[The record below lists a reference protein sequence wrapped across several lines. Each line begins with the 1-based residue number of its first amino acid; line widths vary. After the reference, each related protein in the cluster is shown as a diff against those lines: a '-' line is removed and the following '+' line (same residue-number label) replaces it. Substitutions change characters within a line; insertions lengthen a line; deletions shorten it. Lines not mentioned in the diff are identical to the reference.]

1 MSTAPLV
8 LQASAIH
15 KSFGNNHVLKGV
27 SLDVAKGEV
36 VTLIGASG
44 SGKSTFLRCMNLLE
58 MPQSGRLTVGTHH
71 FDFDASQQPPKDAG
85 LAALRRDIG
94 MVFQHFNLFPHMTV
108 LQNVIEA
115 PMQVKGMNRT
125 EASDLARELLAKV
138 GLADKVDAY
147 PSRLSGG
154 QKQRVAIAR
163 ALAMR
168 PDVMLFDEVTSALD
182 PELVSE
188 VLGVIKALAADGM
201 TMVLVTHEMAFAADV
216 SDRVGFMLDG
226 VMAEFD
232 TPAEIFGHPRNE
244 RLKSF
249 LQRFHHGHSLP
260 AAAQPDF
267 AASNA

>member
-1 MSTAPLV
+1 MNVKNASDTPA
-8 LQASAIH
+8 LQATTIH
-15 KSFGNNHVLKGV
+15 KSFGDHHVLKGV

-58 MPQSGRLTVGTHH
+58 MPESGCLSVGGHQ
-71 FDFDASQQPPKDAG
+71 FDFDGKQKAPKDAC
-85 LAALRRDIG
+85 LADLRRDIG

-115 PMQVKGMNRT
+115 PMQVKGLGRA
-125 EASDLARELLAKV
+125 EATDLARELLAKV
-138 GLADKVDAY
+138 GLIDKMDAY

-188 VLGVIKALAADGM
+188 VLGVIKALAAEGM

-226 VMAEFD
+226 VMAEIG
-232 TPAEIFGHPRNE
+232 TPAEIFGAPRNE
-244 RLKSF
+244 RLQSF
-249 LQRFHHGHSLP
+249 LQRFHHGSSFP
-260 AAAQPDF
+260 AAI
-267 AASNA
+267 AA

>member
-1 MSTAPLV
+1 MNTQLCAVTPA

-15 KSFGNNHVLKGV
+15 KSFGDHHVLKGV

-58 MPQSGRLTVGTHH
+58 MPESGRLSVGQHQFE
-71 FDFDASQQPPKDAG
+71 FDGKQKLPKDAC

-115 PMQVKGMNRT
+115 PMQVKGMARP
-125 EASDLARELLAKV
+125 EAAELARELLAKV
-138 GLADKVDAY
+138 GLADKVDAF

-188 VLGVIKALAADGM
+188 VLGVIKALAAEGM

-216 SDRVGFMLDG
+216 
-226 VMAEFD
+226 
-232 TPAEIFGHPRNE
+232 
-244 RLKSF
+244 
-249 LQRFHHGHSLP
+249 
-260 AAAQPDF
+260 
-267 AASNA
+267 

>member
-1 MSTAPLV
+1 MNAATPV

-15 KSFGNNHVLKGV
+15 KSFGDHHVLKGV

-44 SGKSTFLRCMNLLE
+44 SGKSTFLRCLNLLE
-58 MPQSGRLTVGTHH
+58 MPQSGRLSVGAHA
-71 FDFDASQQPPKDAG
+71 FDFDASQKPRGDAS

-115 PMQVKGMNRT
+115 PMQVKGLSRA
-125 EASDLARELLAKV
+125 EACDLARELLAKV

-188 VLGVIKALAADGM
+188 VLGVIKALAAEGM

-226 VMAEFD
+226 VMAEIG
-232 TPAEIFGHPRNE
+232 PPGEIFGHPRNE

-249 LQRFHHGHSLP
+249 LQRFHHGLALP
-260 AAAQPDF
+260 GAVAA
-267 AASNA
+267 

>member
-1 MSTAPLV
+1 MSTANSVDSPV
-8 LQASAIH
+8 LQATSIH
-15 KSFGNNHVLKGV
+15 KSFGDHHVLKGV

-58 MPQSGRLTVGTHH
+58 LPQSGHLSVGEHA
-71 FDFDASQQPPKDAG
+71 FEFDAHQRVPKDAC

-115 PMQVKGMNRT
+115 PMQVKGMTRR
-125 EASDLARELLAKV
+125 EAIDLARDLLVKV

-163 ALAMR
+163 ALAMK

-188 VLGVIKALAADGM
+188 VLGVIKALAAEGM

-226 VMAEFD
+226 IMAEID

-249 LQRFHHGHSLP
+249 LQRFHHGMSFP
-260 AAAQPDF
+260 AVVAA
-267 AASNA
+267 